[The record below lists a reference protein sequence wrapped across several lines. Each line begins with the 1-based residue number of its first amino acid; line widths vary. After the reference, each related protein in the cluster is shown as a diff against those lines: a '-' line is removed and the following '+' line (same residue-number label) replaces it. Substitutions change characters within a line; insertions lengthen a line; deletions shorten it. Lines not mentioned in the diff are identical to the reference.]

1 MKLSLKATRFVIE
14 ALEHYQSY
22 HDERLQQE
30 GLSEDDVS
38 DLVNDRQYL
47 EAIKQELEAYRD
59 QLMQPRE
66 GVKAGEKKGGEKK
79 GSGRATGRAT
89 GTA

>member
-22 HDERLQQE
+22 HDERLQQQ

-38 DLVNDRQYL
+38 DLVNDREYLGVIKMEFEDYL
-47 EAIKQELEAYRD
+47 EELTRQRKGVQTEA
-59 QLMQPRE
+59 
-66 GVKAGEKKGGEKK
+66 
-79 GSGRATGRAT
+79 
-89 GTA
+89 